1 MVMHGL
7 VKWVGIAILV
17 LMARSGIGVAAEEQK
32 ASAAVVQGDKEEI
45 TLTGE
50 FVWSSDK
57 NQKKHDLRIVA
68 TPKPDGE
75 YDAVYSFTWKKQ
87 KMNWKGTIKGNLKN
101 GDVSGTGVNDDGKR
115 TFEFTG
121 KAADGIIDC
130 KHTETTGK
138 KQKPTGT
145 MTIKLS

>member
-1 MVMHGL
+1 MRRLVTGL
-7 VKWVGIAILV
+7 VIAVSIAV
-17 LMARSGIGVAAEEQK
+17 TWAGAAEEQK
-32 ASAAVVQGDKEEI
+32 AATDGGDKKEI
-45 TLTGE
+45 TLTGD

-68 TPKPDGE
+68 TPKADGE

-101 GDVSGTGVNDDGKR
+101 GDVSGTGVNDDGQR

-121 KAADGIIDC
+121 KATDGIIDC